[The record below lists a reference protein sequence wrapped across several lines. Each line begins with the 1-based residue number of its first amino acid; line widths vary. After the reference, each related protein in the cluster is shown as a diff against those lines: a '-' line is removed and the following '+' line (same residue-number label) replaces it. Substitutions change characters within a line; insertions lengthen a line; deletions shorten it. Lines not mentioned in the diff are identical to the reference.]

1 MGNVFLKDED
11 CDDERTEEVKND
23 GSHCIYCGLPTVP
36 LNLLTSVSR
45 YCPPCED
52 YGLPQKPPSNTDSM
66 EEELTV
72 DDILGDFDF
81 EIVK

>member
-1 MGNVFLKDED
+1 MPE
-11 CDDERTEEVKND
+11 TEE
-23 GSHCIYCGLPTVP
+23 YCAQCGARLVAVA
-36 LNLLTSVSR
+36 LFTSVSH